1 MSRGAESIEITDNAE
16 RHRYEVLVDD
26 AVAGFLEY
34 SVDGEVVTMPH
45 TVVDPAFSGRG
56 LAGMLARRALDDAA
70 AAGRTV
76 VPTCSFVARWITKH
90 PEYERLVRH

>member
-1 MSRGAESIEITDNAE
+1 MSSGDESIEIIDNAE
-16 RHRYEVLVDD
+16 RHRYEVLADGN
-26 AVAGFLEY
+26 VAGFLEY
-34 SVDGEVVTMPH
+34 SVDGDVVAMPH
-45 TVVDPAFSGRG
+45 TVVDRAFSGHG

-76 VPTCSFVARWITKH
+76 VPTCPFVARWIAKH

>member
-1 MSRGAESIEITDNAE
+1 MSSGDETIEIIDNAE
-16 RHRYEVLVDD
+16 RHRYEVRVDGN
-26 AVAGFLEY
+26 VAGFLEY
-34 SVDGEVVTMPH
+34 SVDGDVVTMPH
-45 TVVDPAFSGRG
+45 TVVDPAFGGRG

-76 VPTCSFVARWITKH
+76 VPTCPFVARWIAKH